1 MTYRAN
7 AYRLCT
13 AMFALLVVAAAT
25 VAPAHAQPAAPA
37 RAKVVLQVSDAD
49 SGKWNLALNNA
60 KNIQTDLG
68 AANVDIEVVVY
79 GPGIAMLKADSVVGN
94 RIDEALG
101 AGVKVLACENTMRN
115 QKLAKGDMLGKIGYV
130 SSGVV
135 EIMQRQQ
142 QGWAY
147 IRP

>member
-1 MTYRAN
+1 MPLAPR
-7 AYRLCT
+7 R
-13 AMFALLVVAAAT
+13 VIRVAAACLMAI
-25 VAPAHAQPAAPA
+25 VLASPLPSAAQQPPP

-49 SGKWNLALNNA
+49 PGKWNLALNNA
-60 KNIQTDLG
+60 KNLQADLG
-68 AANVDIEVVVY
+68 AGNVDVEIVAY
-79 GPGIAMLKADSVVGN
+79 GPGIGMLKADSTVGN

-101 AGVKVLACENTMRN
+101 AGVKVVACENTMRG
-115 QKLAKGDMLGKIGYV
+115 QKLTHADMLPKVGYV
-130 SSGVV
+130 PAGVV